1 MKMHQPKHYIALLV
15 LLALWTGCASSPH
28 TSSPTSNPQPRAP
41 VTLKEEFDP
50 RSIQEDLLLIQPAFP
65 RPTSADATNEVAAT
79 AAPAPVEE
87 ARLPELELEP
97 EPDLE
102 LEPELAS
109 VAETHFET
117 ATTYRIQV
125 MALSD
130 ADLARKRGDELEK
143 ILGVP
148 VFVEPQDQ
156 LFVVRVGNFRERQE
170 AAAIREK
177 LALLQVEYQDAYVVA
192 LEETHETS
200 LPVPHSAEAPA
211 AAPPATIAPEIPPP
225 VLVPAFGWRVLL
237 DQFLNHSD
245 AEKLKRKAMRNLKR
259 QDIDVIFKAPWYK
272 VELGNFRTE
281 AKAQEWVEKIK
292 AKKYNNALK
301 VRAQIFVPQE

>member
-1 MKMHQPKHYIALLV
+1 
-15 LLALWTGCASSPH
+15 
-28 TSSPTSNPQPRAP
+28 
-41 VTLKEEFDP
+41 
-50 RSIQEDLLLIQPAFP
+50 
-65 RPTSADATNEVAAT
+65 
-79 AAPAPVEE
+79 
-87 ARLPELELEP
+87 
-97 EPDLE
+97 
-102 LEPELAS
+102 
-109 VAETHFET
+109 
-117 ATTYRIQV
+117 
-125 MALSD
+125 
-130 ADLARKRGDELEK
+130 
-143 ILGVP
+143 
-148 VFVEPQDQ
+148 
-156 LFVVRVGNFRERQE
+156 
-170 AAAIREK
+170 
-177 LALLQVEYQDAYVVA
+177 
-192 LEETHETS
+192 
-200 LPVPHSAEAPA
+200 APA